1 MKNFSITIM
10 GLIAVLSTMFV
21 SCSQQEEIIGV
32 EDISTKGEVVY
43 NLHMDCSAPTYD
55 EEKTTRATTSW
66 AEGSVVYLIFKNGVT
81 GTATYNNG
89 KWMLKASSSLGT
101 ASDQKCTAAYVE
113 NPISVGAQKVD
124 MNEGSVLYKGEGTY
138 SVAYSDI
145 YVKVALSPETWRL
158 RFKGNKGTKI
168 SLPGNKNDIVY
179 NNYIQ
184 FSSLLTS
191 SISTDVSLTVNS
203 NNYTNYI
210 HGEFVNKNGNNT
222 LYIINETE
230 GVEYY
235 RENISGNMLSAGKG
249 GYLTIP
255 TRDTYASLGWEIVE
269 GVDPVDPNA
278 YVRPK
283 DMVTFT
289 DGMVTSFEAG
299 STVSRFYSLV
309 FKGNH
314 PYSDDEIIGFLL
326 DTDYETREQIENGLT
341 SGFYDNPNFYF
352 ENTSYILCTIACN
365 ESEEFGEL
373 VKTPFTTKSASLPSV
388 VISNVNAT
396 TVGTAKKWKCNMSFK
411 NNASKYYY
419 LSWDSEKVYSTNEHF
434 IAHALEIFI
443 RQGDL
448 KETADEEI
456 KYINRSGNY
465 VTICTIGVDAKGNI
479 GNYSCAKATTSS
491 NSRAKNAEGDSSN
504 GVVPIVQESSK
515 CKKMFDKVRTST
527 LKPYFHVG
535 IDNIQ

>member
-21 SCSQQEEIIGV
+21 SCSQQEEIIDV

-113 NPISVGAQKVD
+113 NPISVGAQIVD

-191 SISTDVSLTVNS
+191 GTGADVSLTVNS
-203 NNYTNYI
+203 NNYTDYI

-222 LYIINETE
+222 LHIINETE

-269 GVDPVDPNA
+269 GVDPNA

-289 DGMVTSFEAG
+289 DGMVTTFEAG
-299 STVSRFYSLV
+299 STVSKFYSIVL
-309 FKGNH
+309 KGNNTL
-314 PYSDDEIIGFLL
+314 SDDEIKEKLL
-326 DTDYETREQIENGLT
+326 DSDYDTREEIEKDIPFG
-341 SGFYDNPNFYF
+341 GWGDFYSD
-352 ENTSYILCTIACN
+352 NTSYILCTIACN

-388 VISNVNAT
+388 VISNVKAT
-396 TVGTAKKWKCNMSFK
+396 TVGNEDKWNFNVSFI
-411 NNASKYYY
+411 NNASKYYIA
-419 LSWDSEKVYSTNEHF
+419 SWEGEDDYNTNEHF
-434 IAHALEIFI
+434 FGYYLEKAI
-443 RQGDL
+443 REDGL
-448 KETADEEI
+448 KTYNFQSANFTRKENCVAI
-456 KYINRSGNY
+456 GA
-465 VTICTIGVDAKGNI
+465 IGVDAKGNI
-479 GNYSCAKATTSS
+479 GNFSCVKATTSS

-515 CKKMFDKVRTST
+515 CKKMFDKVRKST

>member
-21 SCSQQEEIIGV
+21 SCSQQEEIIDV

-113 NPISVGAQKVD
+113 NPISVGGQTVE

-191 SISTDVSLTVNS
+191 GTGTDVSLTVNS
-203 NNYTNYI
+203 NNYTDYI

-269 GVDPVDPNA
+269 GVDPNA

-289 DGMVTSFEAG
+289 DGIVTSWELG
-299 STVSRFYSLV
+299 STVSKFYCNV
-309 FKGNH
+309 IRGNADF
-314 PYSDDEIIGFLL
+314 SDEEIIELML
-326 DTDYETREQIENGLT
+326 KSNYNTREDADGYIF
-341 SGFYDNPNFYF
+341 GFWGDDFYTD
-352 ENTSYILCTIACN
+352 NTSYILCTIAYN
-365 ESEEFGEL
+365 ESGKLGEL

-388 VISNVNAT
+388 VISNVKAT
-396 TVGTAKKWKCNMSFK
+396 TANNEDKWSLNLSFI
-411 NNASKYYY
+411 NNASKYYIKWWEGEDY
-419 LSWDSEKVYSTNEHF
+419 YDINEHYLGYW
-434 IAHALEIFI
+434 LEMDI
-443 RQGDL
+443 REGGLKTYNYQGATFTRT
-448 KETADEEI
+448 ENCVAI
-456 KYINRSGNY
+456 GA
-465 VTICTIGVDAKGNI
+465 IGVDAKGNI
-479 GNYSCAKATTSS
+479 GNFSCVKATTSS
-491 NSRAKNAEGDSSN
+491 NSRAKNAESYSSN
-504 GVVPIVQESSK
+504 GVAPIVQESSK
-515 CKKMFDKVRTST
+515 CKKMFDKVQTSK
-527 LKPYFHVG
+527 LKPHFHVG

>member
-21 SCSQQEEIIGV
+21 SCSQQEEIIDV

-124 MNEGSVLYKGEGTY
+124 MNAGSVLYKGEGTY

-191 SISTDVSLTVNS
+191 GTGADVSLTVNS

-269 GVDPVDPNA
+269 GVDPNA
-278 YVRPK
+278 YIRP
-283 DMVTFT
+283 DILMTMT
-289 DGMVTSFEAG
+289 DGIVTNWTFGSSASTFCYMLSNSFDN
-299 STVSRFYSLV
+299 S
-309 FKGNH
+309 N
-314 PYSDDEIIGFLL
+314 DDEIIEYMRSNYKLYSVEEHSNSSFSSTGAREGTGYTLYTLAYNSSGGRGELHKTPITTKTSGLPKAVPSNISSYTYNNQAVWMFSLSL
-326 DTDYETREQIENGLT
+326 KNKAVKYYLTGYEGDKAYETEDYFIAYWLYKDIVLGKVTETYNETGNGLLVKRSVGAT
-341 SGFYDNPNFYF
+341 CL
-352 ENTSYILCTIACN
+352 TLVTIA
-365 ESEEFGEL
+365 L
-373 VKTPFTTKSASLPSV
+373 D
-388 VISNVNAT
+388 SNGN
-396 TVGTAKKWKCNMSFK
+396 
-411 NNASKYYY
+411 
-419 LSWDSEKVYSTNEHF
+419 L
-434 IAHALEIFI
+434 
-443 RQGDL
+443 GDF
-448 KETADEEI
+448 
-456 KYINRSGNY
+456 
-465 VTICTIGVDAKGNI
+465 
-479 GNYSCAKATTSS
+479 SCAKYSTSS
-491 NSRAKNAEGDSSN
+491 KSR
-504 GVVPIVQESSK
+504 
-515 CKKMFDKVRTST
+515 
-527 LKPYFHVG
+527 LKPNVSDENGNGRDFQAYRKRPK
-535 IDNIQ
+535 IQNASLLKPFCQK

>member
-21 SCSQQEEIIGV
+21 SCSQQEEIIDV

-113 NPISVGAQKVD
+113 NPISVGAQTVE

-191 SISTDVSLTVNS
+191 GTGADVSLTVNS
-203 NNYTNYI
+203 NNYTDYI

-269 GVDPVDPNA
+269 GVDPNA

-289 DGMVTSFEAG
+289 DGMITGVEAG
-299 STVSRFYSLV
+299 STVSGFFCGV
-309 FKGNH
+309 FKGNTTL
-314 PYSDDEIIGFLL
+314 SDDNIIESLL
-326 DTDYETREQIENGLT
+326 DNKYYTRDQIEKGLLL
-341 SGFYDNPNFYF
+341 GFYGDPNFYSD
-352 ENTSYILCTIACN
+352 NTSYIFCAIACN

-396 TVGTAKKWKCNMSFK
+396 IVGTAKKWKCNMSFK

-419 LSWDSEKVYSTNEHF
+419 LWWDSEDVYSDDEHW
-434 IAHALEIFI
+434 AAYYLEYYI
-443 RQGDL
+443 RKGEL
-448 KETADEEI
+448 KVTADEEI

-465 VTICTIGVDAKGNI
+465 VTICTIGVDANGNI